1 MAFRMPSEFL
11 SETVANWKK
20 ADRARRNRIARRVT
34 ADPRLMG
41 PISVR
46 RAIDAP
52 RSDVFDL
59 LCDLANR
66 PAFTE
71 HFLRE
76 FRLERLESAGVG
88 ASARMLIAKPRLWM
102 ETVIV
107 EADRPYRIAE
117 SGKGGRLDRIPIL
130 TAWEVVEGPASATSV
145 VTVRFATEPAHPVDR
160 VRELRFGER
169 FYRRQWSAALS
180 RLKDLVESGRPAERV
195 AIAGGARM
203 PVT

>member
-1 MAFRMPSEFL
+1 
-11 SETVANWKK
+11 
-20 ADRARRNRIARRVT
+20 
-34 ADPRLMG
+34 MG

-76 FRLERLESAGVG
+76 FRLERFESAGVG

-130 TAWEVVEGPASATSV
+130 TAWKGVEGAPPGNA
-145 VTVRFATEPAHPVDR
+145 R
-160 VRELRFGER
+160 VN
-169 FYRRQWSAALS
+169 
-180 RLKDLVESGRPAERV
+180 
-195 AIAGGARM
+195 GGF
-203 PVT
+203 PTGP